1 MSQPLTLARWRHRRQ
16 VARGEVRQVLL
27 TGAGVARREA
37 YHARRAEARTEFEAA
52 DVDSTIWHVAQVMAN
67 TYM

>member
-1 MSQPLTLARWRHRRQ
+1 M
-16 VARGEVRQVLL
+16 LL

-37 YHARRAEARTEFEAA
+37 YHARRAEARTEFEAV

-67 TYM
+67 NYM